1 MSALATDLR
10 HAVRGLVRSP
20 GFTAIAVL
28 TLALGI
34 GANAAIFSVVRSVLL
49 RPLPFP
55 EPDGLVQLWES
66 RLDRGFA
73 QASFTHAN
81 FWDVRDLN
89 RTFEAVGALTWGS
102 FNASG
107 GEQPERLSAGVVT
120 SGFFRA
126 LGVAPVAG
134 RLFAEGEDEAGAAG
148 ARIVVLG
155 HALWQSRFGGDA
167 SVVGRPITLNGET
180 WTVIGV
186 LPRGTPWLDEADL
199 FVPLV
204 RSPDQGRISFELAVI
219 GRLASGVT
227 LEAARADLDGVSRR
241 IAEQFPEAEG
251 MGVTIL
257 PGSRWIASESLR
269 RSLYVLT
276 VAVGLLLLVACVN
289 LANLLL
295 ARATGRVRENAV
307 RAALGA
313 GRGRIVRHALSESVL
328 LGVLGAAGGLL
339 LASAIVRLFRAF
351 DAGRIPRLGEAT
363 LDGWVVAATL
373 LAAVLTSVA
382 AGLVPALRAPTRQLV
397 AALREGERSVAGN
410 RRAGR
415 LRAGLVSIEVALSLM
430 LLVGAGLLVR
440 SFGQLLGTERGFRTD
455 QQVLFDVSMPPIR
468 SEEDFAR
475 AALLQEQY
483 LARVR
488 AIPRVT
494 AAAAVSMPP
503 LRGIGTGM
511 GFAAGDRPV
520 PDGAVPW
527 ASWRRVSD
535 GYFET
540 MGVPLLA
547 GRDFDDRDGRGSPLR
562 VIISRS
568 IAERLWPGENAVGR
582 EFIAWQGQGENS
594 AEVIGVVG
602 DMRDWGLAD
611 GPSLAVY
618 LPFHERTWD
627 VVTFVA
633 RTQMAPAALTPLL
646 RAALDELDPSLPL
659 GEARSFESLVGA
671 SLSARRFTMV
681 LLAALAGL
689 ALLLALAG
697 VYGVLAYTVSR
708 RRPEIGMRMALGAS
722 ARDVLGLVVGQGL
735 RPVAVGV
742 IAGLAGAAALSRLMS
757 SLLFGVT
764 AGDPAT
770 YAGVAVLLLG
780 ASLVACLVPA
790 RGATR
795 VDVLTT
801 LREE

>member
-1 MSALATDLR
+1 
-10 HAVRGLVRSP
+10 
-20 GFTAIAVL
+20 
-28 TLALGI
+28 
-34 GANAAIFSVVRSVLL
+34 
-49 RPLPFP
+49 
-55 EPDGLVQLWES
+55 
-66 RLDRGFA
+66 
-73 QASFTHAN
+73 
-81 FWDVRDLN
+81 
-89 RTFEAVGALTWGS
+89 
-102 FNASG
+102 
-107 GEQPERLSAGVVT
+107 
-120 SGFFRA
+120 
-126 LGVAPVAG
+126 
-134 RLFAEGEDEAGAAG
+134 
-148 ARIVVLG
+148 
-155 HALWQSRFGGDA
+155 
-167 SVVGRPITLNGET
+167 
-180 WTVIGV
+180 
-186 LPRGTPWLDEADL
+186 
-199 FVPLV
+199 
-204 RSPDQGRISFELAVI
+204 
-219 GRLASGVT
+219 
-227 LEAARADLDGVSRR
+227 
-241 IAEQFPEAEG
+241 

-313 GRGRIVRHALSESVL
+313 GRGRIVRYALSESVL

-397 AALREGERSVAGN
+397 TALREGERSVAGN

-468 SEEDFAR
+468 SDEDFAR

-535 GYFET
+535 GYFEA

-582 EFIAWQGQGENS
+582 AFIAWQGQGENS

-618 LPFHERTWD
+618 LPFHGRTWD

-633 RTQMAPAALTPLL
+633 RTRMAPAALAPLL
-646 RAALDELDPSLPL
+646 RAALDQLDPSLPL
-659 GEARSFESLVGA
+659 GEARSFESLVGE

-770 YAGVAVLLLG
+770 YASVAVLLLG

>member
-659 GEARSFESLVGA
+659 GEARSFESLVGE

-722 ARDVLGLVVGQGL
+722 ARDVLGLVVTQGL